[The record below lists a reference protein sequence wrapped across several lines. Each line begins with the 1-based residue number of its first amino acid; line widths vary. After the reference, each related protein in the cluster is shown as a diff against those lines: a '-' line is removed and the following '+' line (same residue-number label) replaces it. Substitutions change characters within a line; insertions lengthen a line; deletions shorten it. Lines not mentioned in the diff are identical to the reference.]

1 MGVQIELKKG
11 DACPIC
17 GQPIETDDL
26 ETLKLLSDIASRINA
41 PGIHCMPP
49 RPTRIEWPEDL

>member
-1 MGVQIELKKG
+1 MGKRVELQKG
-11 DACPIC
+11 DVCPIC
-17 GQPIETDDL
+17 GQMIEADDP
-26 ETLKLLSDIASRINA
+26 EVLKLLTDIASRINA